1 MIKLSHEM
9 GYRVVA
15 EGIEVPE
22 AAELLRVMGCNEGQ
36 GYLFAR
42 PLELDAFGRFYRK
55 AIGAP
60 ALSVA

>member
-1 MIKLSHEM
+1 M

-22 AAELLRVMGCNEGQ
+22 AAELLGAMGCDEGQ

-42 PLELDAFGRFYRK
+42 PLE
-55 AIGAP
+55 P
-60 ALSVA
+60 AVFEDLYTRQTMAGMVSAA